1 MSEGSRSVR
10 GATRDDVA
18 RLAGVSS
25 AVVSYVVNDGP
36 RPVAPATRAK
46 VLDAIEKLGYQPNAA
61 ARSLITGRSDLVGLL
76 VPDIGNAYFAALAEA
91 VETAARA
98 RGLDL
103 ILAQCR
109 SEELP
114 RMVDSLS
121 GRNVV
126 GIITATLPPPSFG
139 QGRLRVPI
147 VKLSLA
153 LPLDAIPSMWP
164 DYAGGIRAAVRH
176 LIEVHGHREIA
187 LVTGSEHLDERER
200 AWRDTLEQAGLA
212 ARRVVRVDWSAEAGA
227 AAAGILRER
236 HPEVTAVQVA
246 SDQQAIGFLSG
257 LHRLGCAVPG
267 DLAVT
272 SFDGS
277 PDAQFAIPA
286 LTTVSVPL
294 SDMARDGIAEL
305 LGAPR
310 PERTYPA
317 TLVVRE
323 SCGCPPRE

>member
-1 MSEGSRSVR
+1 M
-10 GATRDDVA
+10 
-18 RLAGVSS
+18 
-25 AVVSYVVNDGP
+25 VSYVVNGGP
-36 RPVAPATRAK
+36 RPVAPATRLK

-76 VPDIGNAYFAALAEA
+76 VPDLGNAYFAALAEA

-114 RMVDSLS
+114 RMVDSLA
-121 GRNVV
+121 GRNVA
-126 GIITATLPPPSFG
+126 GIITATLPPASLVNG
-139 QGRLRVPI
+139 QGRRRVPI

-164 DYAGGIRAAVRH
+164 DYYGGIRAAVGH
-176 LIEVHGHREIA
+176 LIDVHGHREIA
-187 LVTGSEHLDERER
+187 LLTGSEHLDERER
-200 AWRDTLEQAGLA
+200 AWRDTMENAGLA
-212 ARRVVRVDWSAEAGA
+212 AHRVVRIDWSAEAGA
-227 AAAGILRER
+227 AAAGTLRER

-246 SDQQAIGFLSG
+246 SDQQAIGLLSG
-257 LHRLGCAVPG
+257 LHRLGRTVPG

-277 PDAQFAIPA
+277 PDAEFTVPA

-294 SDMARDGIAEL
+294 ADMARDGIAEL

-310 PERTYPA
+310 PERTYP
-317 TLVVRE
+317 TELVVRE
-323 SCGCPPRE
+323 SCGCPRRDAVARS